1 MSDTRT
7 LTIQQPDENELRR
20 AEALLS
26 AAGERQILTADDAA
40 AVGDDLKVVKALAK
54 RLEDQRTA
62 ITGPLNQALK
72 EVNALFKPAKDWL
85 TTAEGLLK
93 GKLSAYQS
101 EQQRIA
107 AQEQARLAA
116 EANERRKLLAEA
128 EAIAAEP
135 GGEWAGEILR
145 EEARQPIAAAV
156 VSAPAPPAGISSREV
171 WKAEVVDKAEFLRY
185 ALAEGGEVLD
195 MVQLDQAKLNSLARA
210 QKGAL
215 SLPGIKAV
223 AETTMVVRS

>member
-7 LTIQQPDENELRR
+7 LTIQQPDENEARR
-20 AEALLS
+20 AGALRP

-85 TTAEGLLK
+85 TRAEGLLK
-93 GKLSAYQS
+93 GNLPAYQS
-101 EQQRIA
+101 EQQRLA

-145 EEARQPIAAAV
+145 EEARLPIAAAV
-156 VSAPAPPAGISSREV
+156 VSAPSPPDGISSREV
-171 WKAEVVDKAEFLRY
+171 WKAEVVDK
-185 ALAEGGEVLD
+185 
-195 MVQLDQAKLNSLARA
+195 
-210 QKGAL
+210 
-215 SLPGIKAV
+215 
-223 AETTMVVRS
+223 